1 MTGIKSVAGLSNCK
15 SDLLLSKKSG
25 VKDFAWMDPDSD
37 SELTGIRIQFMFFSS
52 ISSVPYSGLD
62 IKKRSV
68 QVFTDSVLVP
78 YLNPN

>member
-1 MTGIKSVAGLSNCK
+1 MTGIKSVAGLSNWK

-52 ISSVPYSGLD
+52 ISRVPYSGLD

-68 QVFTDSVLVP
+68 QVFTDFSFASIS
-78 YLNPN
+78 